1 MVLSSHAGHKFGFAS
16 QFFLHLFLFFLH
28 LFPSVDLHVL
38 KSVSQPALQSA
49 KTVHGGG
56 EATGGEGDATGTGE
70 GGEGEAANFARRS
83 PYPMINLLRTPQV
96 RDAQK
101 GIPTGAVYDVNERNM
116 ATVGTETLREMLQA
130 RDWTGLEGRSWEP
143 HPTRAKLETK
153 ARQNF

>member
-1 MVLSSHAGHKFGFAS
+1 MRSIASTRTTRSPTRSAPRSSTLGLEKDL
-16 QFFLHLFLFFLH
+16 QLVFFHPEFTFR
-28 LFPSVDLHVL
+28 DG
-38 KSVSQPALQSA
+38 K
-49 KTVHGGG
+49 
-56 EATGGEGDATGTGE
+56 ERM

-130 RDWTGLEGRSWEP
+130 RDWTALEGRSWEP